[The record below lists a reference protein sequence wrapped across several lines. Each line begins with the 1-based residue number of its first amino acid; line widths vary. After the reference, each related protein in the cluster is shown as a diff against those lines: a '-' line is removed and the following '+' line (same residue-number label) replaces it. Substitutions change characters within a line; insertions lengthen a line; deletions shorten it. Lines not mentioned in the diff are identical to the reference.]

1 MRAFSIIVANFGL
14 FASLVTASQ
23 TILGCTN
30 TTSTTGNATVPNT
43 VLVFARDSTSA
54 YSATSGL
61 NAYGIPYELVVV
73 PQAGVTLPVLNSSST
88 VGRYGSIL
96 VLSEVS
102 YGYANGWYS
111 ALTTDQWNQLYA
123 YQIAF
128 GARMV
133 RLDAFP
139 SSDFGVNTM
148 ASDGSGCCGTG
159 VEQLISFSNTAKF
172 STAGLKT

>member
-1 MRAFSIIVANFGL
+1 MRSFNIIFASFSL
-14 FASLVTASQ
+14 FALLVSASQ

-30 TTSTTGNATVPNT
+30 TTATTGNATVPST
-43 VLVFARDSTSA
+43 VLIFARDSTSA

-61 NAYGIPYELVVV
+61 NAYGIPYELVIV

-88 VGRYGSIL
+88 AGRYGSIL
-96 VLSEVS
+96 ILSEVS

-123 YQIAF
+123 YQISF
-128 GARMV
+128 GVRMV
-133 RLDAFP
+133 RLDVFP

-172 STAGLKT
+172 PTAGINT